1 MMRSLTVFIAAMLLV
16 SSDGFSYSRV
26 LPSTSNPRA
35 AQRTVVAVDTNVI
48 IGCAVGLAGIAGGVG
63 VMSFAEKQAIRTSES
78 GALSDETKTKMSAKF
93 MEDVEMN
100 AIGLDDTLGRM
111 EQAMAKRKGVSVG
124 ELNIEDTKKEVLDD
138 GW

>member
-78 GALSDETKTKMSAKF
+78 GALSDEVSFYLLILVSNAPFQATIPSASDK
-93 MEDVEMN
+93 D
-100 AIGLDDTLGRM
+100 
-111 EQAMAKRKGVSVG
+111 
-124 ELNIEDTKKEVLDD
+124 
-138 GW
+138 